1 MRDVRY
7 GSLAD
12 IGQPIRDVRFAPESR
27 HVQRRNRCLL
37 CAKRRHRCG
46 FENCACKRWLTVCK
60 IPLADL
66 TERVTVEREH
76 FRSCLRPPCRSH
88 PHSAGRAALIST
100 KSHCSARRCWLP
112 PSSESRFL
120 WRGSPPGGRDSVI
133 SQRHSETRCE
143 TRKCVSQISLS
154 LYTIGYGEHPPRKGR
169 ARGCASTELN
179 GGGGPRPGAHHKKE
193 P

>member
-1 MRDVRY
+1 MRWAALIRAGCPLWVISGHRP
-7 GSLAD
+7 AD
-12 IGQPIRDVRFAPESR
+12 QGCPLCPRKQTCSASKSM
-27 HVQRRNRCLL
+27 LL
-37 CAKRRHRCG
+37 CAKRRHRSG

-112 PSSESRFL
+112 PSSKSRLL

-143 TRKCVSQISLS
+143 TGNACLRSASHCTQSDTASI
-154 LYTIGYGEHPPRKGR
+154 HRGR
-169 ARGCASTELN
+169 GARVAVH
-179 GGGGPRPGAHHKKE
+179 RPN
-193 P
+193 